1 MERDAEN
8 MKSMRPERMIKLAV
22 KNLGQYKL
30 RAGLTML
37 GIIFGVCSVVAMLSV
52 GEGANREIQE
62 KIQRMGSQN
71 ILLQSIKVPQDE
83 NAGGGGRRNMV
94 ASYGLTYKDAEDM
107 SNFVPN
113 LVASTPMKRLRY
125 DVHFKAR
132 HLQTDVVA
140 TTPWFLRV
148 QNYRMVRGRF
158 LTSADMEFGTPV
170 CVIGTRLARMLF
182 AGYDPV
188 GQTLSIDGDAYTV
201 VGIVGDIAQTEVP
214 GQNELWLEGENQN
227 VYIPLRTYL
236 QKRGDLFMQWSDGG
250 GTFEKIELHE
260 LILTIDKQENVVR
273 AVDAVRRLLKKNHKK
288 EDYSIIVPLEL
299 IRQARETRRL
309 FNIVLG
315 SIAAISLIVGGIGIM
330 NIMLATVSERT
341 REIGIRRALGA
352 RRRDIVQQFLM
363 ETLILSISGGVIG
376 LVFGAIIPLAITAIT
391 EVKTV
396 LTFPAFAVAFSVSV
410 AVSVVFGIYP
420 ARRAAL
426 MDPIEALR
434 HE

>member
-1 MERDAEN
+1 MR
-8 MKSMRPERMIKLAV
+8 SMSPERMIKLAI
-22 KNLGQYKL
+22 KNLSQYKL

-71 ILLQSIKVPQDE
+71 ILLRSVKVPQND
-83 NAGGGGRRNMV
+83 NAGGGSRRTMI
-94 ASYGLTYKDAEDM
+94 ASYGLTYADAEDL
-107 SNFVPN
+107 SRFVPN
-113 LVASTPMKRLRY
+113 LQASTPMKRLRFMA
-125 DVHFKAR
+125 HFKAR
-132 HLQTDVVA
+132 KLQTDVIA
-140 TTPWFLRV
+140 TTPWLLRV

-170 CVIGTRLARMLF
+170 CVIGTRLARLLF
-182 AGYDPV
+182 SGYDPI
-188 GQTLSIDGDAYTV
+188 GQTLYIDSDAYTV
-201 VGIVGDIAQTEVP
+201 VGIIGDIAQSELPVE
-214 GQNELWLEGENQN
+214 NELWLDGENQN

-236 QKRGDLFMQWSDGG
+236 QRRGDLFTQWTEGG

-273 AVDAVRRLLKKNHKK
+273 AVDAVRRVLRNNHPK
-288 EDYSIIVPLEL
+288 EDYSIVVPLEL

-352 RRRDIVQQFLM
+352 RRIDIVLQFLM
-363 ETLILSISGGVIG
+363 ETLILS
-376 LVFGAIIPLAITAIT
+376 
-391 EVKTV
+391 
-396 LTFPAFAVAFSVSV
+396 
-410 AVSVVFGIYP
+410 
-420 ARRAAL
+420 
-426 MDPIEALR
+426 
-434 HE
+434 

>member
-1 MERDAEN
+1 MN
-8 MKSMRPERMIKLAV
+8 SMPLTRMVKLAV
-22 KNLGQYKL
+22 KNLSQYKL

-62 KIQRMGSQN
+62 KIQRMGSNN
-71 ILLQSIKVPQDE
+71 ILIKSVKVPKDE
-83 NAGGGGRRNMV
+83 NSTTSTRNMI
-94 ASYGLTYKDAEDM
+94 ATYGLTYEDAQQF
-107 SNFVPN
+107 SRFIPN
-113 LVASTPMKRLRY
+113 LEASTPMKVLRY
-125 DVHFKAR
+125 DVQYKAR
-132 HLQTDVVA
+132 KLQTDVIA

-148 QNYRMVRGRF
+148 QHYRMMRGRF

-170 CVIGTRLARMLF
+170 CVIGSRLARILF
-182 AGYDPV
+182 AGVDPL
-188 GQTLSIDGDAYTV
+188 GQTLSIDRDAYTV
-201 VGIVGDIAQTEVP
+201 VGIVGDIAQGELPTQ
-214 GQNELWLEGENQN
+214 GELWLSGENQK

-236 QKRGDLFMQWSDGG
+236 NKRGDLFAQWSEGG

-273 AVDAVRRLLKKNHKK
+273 AVDAARRILRKNHKV
-288 EDYSIIVPLEL
+288 EDYSIVVPLEL

-352 RRRDIVQQFLM
+352 RRRDIVLQFLM

-376 LVFGAIIPLAITAIT
+376 LVFGALIPLAITAAT
-391 EVKTV
+391 DVKTV
-396 LTFPAFAVAFSVSV
+396 LTFPAFAIAFTVSV
-410 AVSVVFGIYP
+410 TVSVVFGIYP

>member
-1 MERDAEN
+1 MN
-8 MKSMRPERMIKLAV
+8 SMRPERMVKLAF
-22 KNLGQYKL
+22 KNLSQYKL

-62 KIQRMGSQN
+62 KIQRMGSQK
-71 ILLQSIKVPQDE
+71 ILIKSVKAPTDDT
-83 NAGGGGRRNMV
+83 AGSGNRSMV
-94 ASYGLTYKDAEDM
+94 ATYGLTYDDAA
-107 SNFVPN
+107 SLSRYVPN
-113 LVASTPMKRLRY
+113 LEASTPMKVLRF
-125 DVHFKAR
+125 DVQYKAR
-132 HLQTDVVA
+132 KMQTDVIA

-148 QNYRMVRGRF
+148 QNYRMMRGRF
-158 LTSADMEFGTPV
+158 LSSADMEFGTPV
-170 CVIGTRLARMLF
+170 CVVGSRLARILF
-182 AGYDPV
+182 AGYDPI
-188 GQTLSIDGDAYTV
+188 GKTLYIDRDAYTV
-201 VGIVGDIAQTEVP
+201 VGVVGDIAQDELASD
-214 GQNELWLEGENQN
+214 NELWLDGENQK
-227 VYIPLRTYL
+227 VYIPLRTYM
-236 QKRGDLFMQWSDGG
+236 QKRGDLFTQWSEGG
-250 GTFEKIELHE
+250 GVFEKIELHE
-260 LILTIDKQENVVR
+260 LILTIDEQDHVVR
-273 AVDAVRRLLKKNHKK
+273 AVEAVRRVLKKSHKK
-288 EDYSIIVPLEL
+288 EDYSILVPLEL

-352 RRRDIVQQFLM
+352 TRRDIVFQFLM

-376 LVFGAIIPLAITAIT
+376 LVFGALIPMAITAAT
-391 EVKTV
+391 DVKTV

-410 AVSVVFGIYP
+410 TVSVVFGIYP

>member
-1 MERDAEN
+1 

-22 KNLGQYKL
+22 KNLSQYKL

-71 ILLQSIKVPQDE
+71 ILLKSVKVPQDE
-83 NAGGGGRRNMV
+83 NSGGSSGRRSMM
-94 ASYGLTYKDAEDM
+94 ASYGLTYTDAEDL
-107 SNFVPN
+107 SRFVPN
-113 LVASTPMKRLRY
+113 LVASTAMKVLRF

-132 HLQTDVVA
+132 RLQTDVIA
-140 TTPWFLRV
+140 TTPWFLKV
-148 QNYRMVRGRF
+148 QSYRMVRGRF
-158 LTSADMEFGTPV
+158 LSSADMEFGSPV
-170 CVIGTRLARMLF
+170 CVIGTRLARILF
-182 AGYDPV
+182 AGYDPI
-188 GQTLSIDGDAYTV
+188 GKTLNIDNDSYTV
-201 VGIVGDIAQTEVP
+201 VGIVGDIAQGELPTESD
-214 GQNELWLEGENQN
+214 LWLDGENQN

-236 QKRGDLFMQWSDGG
+236 QKRGDLFMQWSEGG

-273 AVDAVRRLLKKNHKK
+273 AVDAVRRVLKKNHKK
-288 EDYSIIVPLEL
+288 EDYSVVVPLEL

-352 RRRDIVQQFLM
+352 RRQDIVMQFLM
-363 ETLILSISGGVIG
+363 ETLILSISGGVVG
-376 LVFGAIIPLAITAIT
+376 LIFGALIPLMITAAT
-391 EVKTV
+391 NVKTV
-396 LTFPAFAVAFSVSV
+396 LTFPAFAIAFTVSV
-410 AVSVVFGIYP
+410 TVSVVFGIYP

>member
-1 MERDAEN
+1 MS
-8 MKSMRPERMIKLAV
+8 SMRLERMIKLAFR
-22 KNLGQYKL
+22 NLGQYRL

-71 ILLQSIKVPQDE
+71 ILLKSVKVPQD
-83 NAGGGGRRNMV
+83 GGGGSGLQV
-94 ASYGLTYKDAEDM
+94 ASYGLTYADADDLAR
-107 SNFVPN
+107 FVPN
-113 LVASTPMKRLRY
+113 LVASTAMKVLRY
-125 DVHFKAR
+125 DVRFKTR
-132 HLQTDVVA
+132 RIQTDVIA
-140 TTPWFLRV
+140 TTPWYLSV

-158 LTSADMEFGTPV
+158 ITSADMEFGSPV
-170 CVIGTRLARMLF
+170 CVVGTRLARVLF
-182 AGYDPV
+182 AGFDPI
-188 GQTLSIDGDAYTV
+188 GQSISIGGDAYAV
-201 VGIVGDIAQTEVP
+201 VGIVGDIAQGEAP
-214 GQNELWLEGENQN
+214 SGRELWLDGENQS

-236 QKRGDLFMQWSDGG
+236 QKRGDLFMQWGDGG

-260 LILTIDKQENVVR
+260 LILTIDEQDNVVR
-273 AVDAVRRLLKKNHKK
+273 AVDAARRVLKKNHEK

-352 RRRDIVQQFLM
+352 RRADIVLQFLM

-376 LVFGAIIPLAITAIT
+376 LVFGALIPIMITAT
-391 EVKTV
+391 TDVQTV

-410 AVSVVFGIYP
+410 TVSVVFGIYP
-420 ARRAAL
+420 ARRAAM
-426 MDPIEALR
+426 MDPIDALR

>member
-1 MERDAEN
+1 

-22 KNLGQYKL
+22 KNLSQYKL

-62 KIQRMGSQN
+62 KIQRMGSKN
-71 ILLQSIKVPQDE
+71 ILIKSVKVPNDE
-83 NAGGGGRRNMV
+83 GSGGSQNFI
-94 ASYGLTYKDAEDM
+94 ASYGITYKDADDLTRY
-107 SNFVPN
+107 VPN
-113 LVASTPMKRLRY
+113 MTAKTPIKRLRY
-125 DVHFKAR
+125 DVQFKAR
-132 HLQTDVVA
+132 KLQTDVVA
-140 TTPWFLRV
+140 TVPWYLGV
-148 QNYRMVRGRF
+148 QNHRMVRGRF
-158 LTSADMEFGTPV
+158 LTSADMDFGTPV

-182 AGYDPV
+182 AGFDPI
-188 GQTLSIDGDAYTV
+188 GQTLTIDKDAYTV
-201 VGIVGDIAQTEVP
+201 VGIVGDIAQTEVTVS
-214 GQNELWLEGENQN
+214 NDLWLEGENQA

-236 QKRGDLFMQWSDGG
+236 QKRGDLFAQWSEGG
-250 GTFEKIELHE
+250 GTFEKIELYE

-273 AVDAVRRLLKKNHKK
+273 AVDAVRRVLKKNHKK
-288 EDYSIIVPLEL
+288 EDYSIVVPLEL

-352 RRRDIVQQFLM
+352 RRTDIVLQFLM

-376 LVFGAIIPLAITAIT
+376 LVLGALIPLAITAT
-391 EVKTV
+391 THVKTV
-396 LTFPAFAVAFSVSV
+396 LTFDAFAWAFSVSV
-410 AVSVVFGIYP
+410 TVSVVFGIYP
-420 ARRAAL
+420 ARRAAM

>member
-1 MERDAEN
+1 
-8 MKSMRPERMIKLAV
+8 MRPERMIKLAV

-71 ILLQSIKVPQDE
+71 ILLQSVKVPQEE
-83 NAGGGGRRNMV
+83 NNSSGRGRRNQL
-94 ASYGLTYKDAEDM
+94 ASYGLTYADAADL
-107 SNFVPN
+107 SRYVPN
-113 LVASTPMKRLRY
+113 LVSSTPIKRLRY
-125 DVHFKAR
+125 EVGFKGR
-132 HLQTDVVA
+132 RLQTDVIA
-140 TTPWFLRV
+140 TTPWYLRV

-158 LTSADMEFGTPV
+158 LTAADMDFGTPV
-170 CVIGTRLARMLF
+170 CVVGTRLARILF
-182 AGYDPV
+182 AGYDPI
-188 GQTLSIDGDAYTV
+188 GQTLSIDGDSYSV
-201 VGIVGDIAQTEVP
+201 VGIVGDIAQTELP
-214 GQNELWLEGENQN
+214 GQNELWLEGENQH
-227 VYIPLRTYL
+227 VYIPLRTYI
-236 QKRGDLFMQWSDGG
+236 QKRGDLFMQWADGG
-250 GTFEKIELHE
+250 STFEKIELHE
-260 LILTIDKQENVVR
+260 LILTIDSQKNVVR
-273 AVDAVRRLLKKNHKK
+273 AVDAVRRQMKKNHRK
-288 EDYSIIVPLEL
+288 EDYSVVVPLEL

-352 RRRDIVQQFLM
+352 RRRDIVLQFLM
-363 ETLILSISGGVIG
+363 ETLLLSISGGVIG
-376 LVFGAIIPLAITAIT
+376 LVFGAIIPLAITAVT
-391 EVKTV
+391 NVKTV
-396 LTFPAFAVAFSVSV
+396 LTFPAFAIAFSVSV
-410 AVSVVFGIYP
+410 TVSVVFGIYP

>member
-1 MERDAEN
+1 MT
-8 MKSMRPERMIKLAV
+8 SMRPERMVKLAF
-22 KNLGQYKL
+22 KNLGQYRL

-52 GEGANREIQE
+52 GEGANQEIQE

-71 ILLQSIKVPQDE
+71 ILIKSVKVPSEESGQ
-83 NAGGGGRRNMV
+83 GGRRSLV
-94 ASYGLTYKDAEDM
+94 ASYGLTYDDYEEL
-107 SNFVPN
+107 SRFVPN
-113 LVASTPMKRLRY
+113 LEANTPIKRLRY
-125 DVHFKAR
+125 DVQFKSR
-132 HLQTDVVA
+132 RLQTDVVA
-140 TTPWFLRV
+140 TMPWYLGV
-148 QNYRMVRGRF
+148 QNYRMIRGRF
-158 LTSADMEFGTPV
+158 LTTTDMEYGSPV

-182 AGYDPV
+182 AGYDPI
-188 GQTLSIDGDAYTV
+188 GKTLNIDKDAYTV
-201 VGIVGDIAQTEVP
+201 VGIIGDLAQGEVRLE
-214 GQNELWLEGENQN
+214 NELWMEGENQS
-227 VYIPLRTYL
+227 VYIPFKTYQ
-236 QKRGDLFMQWSDGG
+236 QKRGDLFIQLSKGG

-260 LILTIDKQENVVR
+260 LILTIDEQENVVS
-273 AVDAVRRLLKKNHKK
+273 AVDAVRRVLKRNHKK
-288 EDYSIIVPLEL
+288 EDYSVVVPLEL

-330 NIMLATVSERT
+330 NIMLATVSERI

-352 RRRDIVQQFLM
+352 RRSDIVLQFLM
-363 ETLILSISGGVIG
+363 ETLLLSISGGVIG
-376 LVFGAIIPLAITAIT
+376 LVIGAIIPLAITAT
-391 EVKTV
+391 TDVKTV

-410 AVSVVFGIYP
+410 SVSVVFGIYP

>member
-1 MERDAEN
+1 VR
-8 MKSMRPERMIKLAV
+8 SMRPERMVKLAV

-62 KIQRMGSQN
+62 KIQRLGSKN
-71 ILLQSIKVPQDE
+71 ILLKSVKVPQEEGD
-83 NAGGGGRRNMV
+83 NASSRRML
-94 ASYGLTYKDAEDM
+94 ARYGLTYVDAEELSRD
-107 SNFVPN
+107 VPN
-113 LVASTPMKRLRY
+113 LVASTPMKILRF
-125 DVHFKAR
+125 DVQYKAR
-132 HLQTDVVA
+132 RLQTDVVA
-140 TTPWFLRV
+140 TTPWYLRV
-148 QNYRMVRGRF
+148 QNHRMVRGRF
-158 LTSADMEFGTPV
+158 LAGADMEFGSPV
-170 CVIGTRLARMLF
+170 CVVGSRLARILF
-182 AGYDPV
+182 AGYDPI

-201 VGIVGDIAQTEVP
+201 VGVVGDIAQGEVATS
-214 GQNELWLEGENQN
+214 NELWLEGENQN

-236 QKRGDLFMQWSDGG
+236 QKRGDLFAQWSQGG
-250 GTFEKIELHE
+250 STFEQVELHE
-260 LILTIDKQENVVR
+260 LILTIDHQENVVR
-273 AVDAVRRLLKKNHKK
+273 AVDAVRRVLKKNHAK
-288 EDYSIIVPLEL
+288 EDFSVVVPLEL

-352 RRRDIVQQFLM
+352 RRRDIVLQFLT
-363 ETLILSISGGVIG
+363 ETLILSISGGVVG
-376 LVFGAIIPLAITAIT
+376 LLFGALIPMAITALT
-391 EVKTV
+391 GVKTV
-396 LTFPAFAVAFSVSV
+396 LTFPAFAIAFLVSV
-410 AVSVVFGIYP
+410 TVSVVFGIYP

>member
-1 MERDAEN
+1 MV
-8 MKSMRPERMIKLAV
+8 KLAV

-52 GEGANREIQE
+52 GEGANQEIQE

-71 ILLQSIKVPQDE
+71 ILIKSVKVRQDGDSG
-83 NAGGGGRRNMV
+83 NNRNMI
-94 ASYGLTYKDAEDM
+94 ASYGLTYDDAADL
-107 SNFVPN
+107 SRFVPN
-113 LVASTPMKRLRY
+113 LESSTPIKRLNY
-125 DVHFKAR
+125 NVQFKAR
-132 HLQTDVVA
+132 RLQTDVVA
-140 TTPWFLRV
+140 TVPWYLRV

-158 LTSADMEFGTPV
+158 LTSSDMDFGTPV
-170 CVIGTRLARMLF
+170 CVIGTRLARTLF
-182 AGYDPV
+182 AGYDPI
-188 GQTLSIDGDAYTV
+188 GQTLTIGRDAYTV
-201 VGIVGDIAQTEVP
+201 VGIVGDIAQTELP
-214 GQNELWLEGENQN
+214 PQNELWLEGENQS
-227 VYIPLRTYL
+227 VYIPLRTYI
-236 QKRGDLFMQWSDGG
+236 QKRGDLFIQMSDGG
-250 GTFEKIELHE
+250 GTFEKIELYE
-260 LILTIDKQENVVR
+260 LILSIDSQDNVVG
-273 AVDAVRRLLKKNHKK
+273 AVDAVRRVLKKNHEK
-288 EDYSIIVPLEL
+288 EDYSIVVPLEL

-352 RRRDIVQQFLM
+352 RRTDIVLQFLM

-376 LVFGAIIPLAITAIT
+376 LVFGAVIPLVITAVT
-391 EVKTV
+391 DVKTV
-396 LTFPAFAVAFSVSV
+396 LTFPAFAVAFTVSV

-420 ARRAAL
+420 ARRAAM
-426 MDPIEALR
+426 MDPIDALR

>member
-1 MERDAEN
+1 
-8 MKSMRPERMIKLAV
+8 MKSMRPERMVKLAV
-22 KNLGQYKL
+22 KNLSQYKL

-71 ILLQSIKVPQDE
+71 ILIKSVKIPQE
-83 NAGGGGRRNMV
+83 GSGGGSNFRAI
-94 ASYGLTYKDAEDM
+94 ASYGLKYEDAEQM
-107 SNFVPN
+107 SRFVPN
-113 LVASTPMKRLRY
+113 LAASTPMKVL
-125 DVHFKAR
+125 HFDTRFKER
-132 HLQTDVVA
+132 RLQTDVIA
-140 TTPWFLRV
+140 TTPWYLRV
-148 QNYRMVRGRF
+148 QRYRLMRGRF
-158 LTSADMEFGTPV
+158 LTNTDMNFGSPV
-170 CVIGTRLARMLF
+170 CVIGSRLARILF
-182 AGYDPV
+182 SGFDPI
-188 GQTLSIDGDAYTV
+188 GQSLIIDKDAYTV
-201 VGIVGDIAQTEVP
+201 VGIVGDIAQGELP
-214 GQNELWLEGENQN
+214 SAGELWLDGENQN

-236 QKRGDLFMQWSDGG
+236 QKRGDLFIQWNEGG
-250 GTFEKIELHE
+250 SVLEQIELHE
-260 LILTIDKQENVVR
+260 LILTVDKQEHVVR
-273 AVDAVRRLLKKNHKK
+273 AVDAVRRILQKNHSK

-352 RRRDIVQQFLM
+352 RRRDIVLQFLM

-376 LVFGAIIPLAITAIT
+376 LVLGAVIPLAISYFANVRTAL
-391 EVKTV
+391 TV
-396 LTFPAFAVAFSVSV
+396 PAFVVAFTVSVS
-410 AVSVVFGIYP
+410 VSVVFGIYP
-420 ARRAAL
+420 ARRAAM

>member
-1 MERDAEN
+1 
-8 MKSMRPERMIKLAV
+8 MKSMRPERMVKLAV
-22 KNLGQYKL
+22 KNLSQYKL

-62 KIQRMGSQN
+62 KIQRMGSRN
-71 ILLQSIKVPQDE
+71 ILIKSVKVPQDE
-83 NAGGGGRRNMV
+83 NASSSTRNFI
-94 ASYGLTYKDAEDM
+94 ASYGLTYTDAEDL
-107 SNFVPN
+107 SRYVPN
-113 LVASTPMKRLRY
+113 LVAGTPMKKLRF
-125 DVHFKAR
+125 DVQFKAR
-132 HLQTDVVA
+132 RLQTDVVA

-148 QNYRMVRGRF
+148 QNHRMVRGRF
-158 LTSADMEFGTPV
+158 LSSSDMEFGTPV
-170 CVIGTRLARMLF
+170 CVVGTRLARMLF
-182 AGYDPV
+182 AGYDPI
-188 GQTLSIDGDAYTV
+188 GKTLNIDRDAYTV
-201 VGIVGDIAQTEVP
+201 IGIMGDIAQSEVST
-214 GQNELWLEGENQN
+214 GNELWLDGENQN

-236 QKRGDLFMQWSDGG
+236 QKRGDLFTQWSEGG

-260 LILTIDKQENVVR
+260 LILTIDEQEHVLR
-273 AVDAVRRLLKKNHKK
+273 AVDAVRRVLRKNHEK
-288 EDYSIIVPLEL
+288 EDYSIVVPLEL

-352 RRRDIVQQFLM
+352 RRRDIVLQFLM
-363 ETLILSISGGVIG
+363 ETLLLSVSGGVIG
-376 LVFGAIIPLAITAIT
+376 LVFGAVIPMVITAAT
-391 EVKTV
+391 DVKTV

-420 ARRAAL
+420 ARRAAM

>member
-1 MERDAEN
+1 MN
-8 MKSMRPERMIKLAV
+8 TMRPERMVKLAV

-52 GEGANREIQE
+52 GEGANQEIQE
-62 KIQRMGSQN
+62 KIQRMGSRN
-71 ILLQSIKVPQDE
+71 ILIKSVKVPNEE
-83 NAGGGGRRNMV
+83 NNSGGTRNFI
-94 ASYGLTYKDAEDM
+94 ASYGLTYDDADDLAR
-107 SNFVPN
+107 FVPN
-113 LVASTPMKRLRY
+113 LEASIPIKRLRY
-125 DVHFKAR
+125 DVQFKER
-132 HLQTDVVA
+132 KLQTDVVA
-140 TTPWFLRV
+140 TVPAFIRV

-158 LTSADMEFGTPV
+158 LSMADQSFGTPV

-182 AGYDPV
+182 AGYDPI
-188 GQTLSIDGDAYTV
+188 GQTLTIDRDAYTV
-201 VGIVGDIAQTEVP
+201 VGIVGDIAQTEVAAA
-214 GQNELWLEGENQN
+214 QNELWLEGENQS
-227 VYIPLRTYL
+227 VYIPLRTYQ
-236 QKRGDLFMQWSDGG
+236 QKRGDLFAQWSEGG
-250 GTFEKIELHE
+250 STFEKIELYE
-260 LILTIDKQENVVR
+260 LILSIDKQEHVVR
-273 AVDAVRRLLKKNHKK
+273 AVDAVRRQLKKTHKK
-288 EDYSIIVPLEL
+288 EDYSIVVPLEL
-299 IRQARETRRL
+299 IRQARETRKL

-352 RRRDIVQQFLM
+352 TRIDIVLQFLM

-376 LVFGAIIPLAITAIT
+376 LVFGAVIPLVITAT
-391 EVKTV
+391 TSVKTV

-410 AVSVVFGIYP
+410 TVSVIFGIYP

>member
-1 MERDAEN
+1 MV
-8 MKSMRPERMIKLAV
+8 KLAV
-22 KNLGQYKL
+22 KNLSQYKL

-52 GEGANREIQE
+52 GEGANQEIQD
-62 KIQRMGSQN
+62 KIQRMGSNN
-71 ILLQSIKVPQDE
+71 ILIKSVKVPEDDSS
-83 NAGGGGRRNMV
+83 ASHSSHSSHLMV
-94 ASYGLTYKDAEDM
+94 ASYGLTYDDEADLLRY
-107 SNFVPN
+107 VPN
-113 LVASTPMKRLRY
+113 LKANTPIKRLRY
-125 DVHFKAR
+125 DVQFKGR
-132 HLQTDVVA
+132 KIQTDVVA
-140 TTPWFLRV
+140 TMPWFLGV

-158 LTSADMEFGTPV
+158 LTATDSQYGMPV

-188 GQTLSIDGDAYTV
+188 GQTLAIAGDAYTV
-201 VGIVGDIAQTEVP
+201 VGIVGDLAQTEVP
-214 GQNELWLEGENQN
+214 AVSNELWLEGENQA
-227 VYIPLRTYL
+227 VYIPLKTYL
-236 QKRGDLFMQWSDGG
+236 LKRGDLFAQWSEGG

-260 LILTIDKQENVVR
+260 LILTIDKQEHVVR
-273 AVDAVRRLLKKNHKK
+273 AVNAVRRVLKKNHKK
-288 EDYSIIVPLEL
+288 EDYSIVVPLEL

-352 RRRDIVQQFLM
+352 RRRDIVLQFLM

-376 LVFGAIIPLAITAIT
+376 LVFGALIPIIITAAT
-391 EVKTV
+391 DVKTV
-396 LTFPAFAVAFSVSV
+396 LTFPAFAIAFSVSV
-410 AVSVVFGIYP
+410 SVSVVFGIYP

>member
-1 MERDAEN
+1 MI
-8 MKSMRPERMIKLAV
+8 SMRPERMIKLAV

-52 GEGANREIQE
+52 GEGANQEIQD
-62 KIQRMGSQN
+62 KIQKMGSRN
-71 ILLQSIKVPQDE
+71 ILIKSVKVPNEE
-83 NAGGGGRRNMV
+83 NNSGGQRTMI
-94 ASYGLTYKDAEDM
+94 ASYGLTYDDAADLAR
-107 SNFVPN
+107 FVPN
-113 LVASTPMKRLRY
+113 LEASIPIKRLRY
-125 DVHFKAR
+125 DVQFKAR
-132 HLQTDVVA
+132 RLQTDVVA
-140 TTPWFLRV
+140 TVPAFIRV

-158 LTSADMEFGTPV
+158 LTSADEQFGAPV

-182 AGYDPV
+182 AGFDPL
-188 GQTLSIDGDAYTV
+188 GQTLTIDRDAYTV
-201 VGIVGDIAQTEVP
+201 VGIVGDIAQTELTP
-214 GQNELWLEGENQN
+214 QNELWLEGENQS
-227 VYIPLRTYL
+227 VYVPLRTYL
-236 QKRGDLFMQWSDGG
+236 QKRGDLFAQLAEGG
-250 GTFEKIELHE
+250 STFEKIELYE
-260 LILTIDKQENVVR
+260 LILSINTQDNVVR
-273 AVDAVRRLLKKNHKK
+273 AVDAVRRVLKKNHRK
-288 EDYSIIVPLEL
+288 EDYSIVVPLEL
-299 IRQARETRRL
+299 IRQARETRKL

-352 RRRDIVQQFLM
+352 TRTDIVLQFLM

-376 LVFGAIIPLAITAIT
+376 LVFGALIPLMITAAT
-391 EVKTV
+391 DVKTV

-410 AVSVVFGIYP
+410 TVSVVFGIYP
-420 ARRAAL
+420 ARRAAR

>member
-1 MERDAEN
+1 MT
-8 MKSMRPERMIKLAV
+8 SMRPERMVKLAV
-22 KNLGQYKL
+22 KNLSQYKL

-71 ILLQSIKVPQDE
+71 ILIKSVKVPKDE
-83 NAGGGGRRNMV
+83 TSTQTTRSFI
-94 ASYGLTYKDAEDM
+94 ASYGLTYDDAEQL
-107 SNFVPN
+107 SQYVPN
-113 LVASTPMKRLRY
+113 LAASTPMKVLRF
-125 DVHFKAR
+125 DVGFKTR
-132 HLQTDVVA
+132 KLQTDVVA

-148 QNYRMVRGRF
+148 QNHRMMRGRF
-158 LTSADMEFGTPV
+158 LSCADMEFGAPV
-170 CVIGTRLARMLF
+170 CVIGARLARILF

-188 GQTLSIDGDAYTV
+188 GQTLQIDRDAYTV
-201 VGIVGDIAQTEVP
+201 VGIVGDIAQDELV
-214 GQNELWLEGENQN
+214 GQNELWLEGENQQ

-236 QKRGDLFMQWSDGG
+236 QKRGDLFAQWSEGG

-273 AVDAVRRLLKKNHKK
+273 AVDAVRRVLRKNHEK
-288 EDYSIIVPLEL
+288 EDYSIVVPLEL

-352 RRRDIVQQFLM
+352 RRRDIVMQFLM
-363 ETLILSISGGVIG
+363 ETLILSVSGGVIG
-376 LVFGAIIPLAITAIT
+376 LVFGALIPLAITAAT

-396 LTFPAFAVAFSVSV
+396 LTLPSFVVAFTVSVS
-410 AVSVVFGIYP
+410 VSVVFGIYP

>member
-1 MERDAEN
+1 
-8 MKSMRPERMIKLAV
+8 MKGMPLERMVKLAI

-52 GEGANREIQE
+52 GEGANQEIQE
-62 KIQRMGSQN
+62 KIQRMGSNN
-71 ILLQSIKVPQDE
+71 ILIKSVKVPKKE
-83 NAGGGGRRNMV
+83 ESSSGRHGPQV
-94 ASYGLTYKDAEDM
+94 ADYGLKYKDAEQF
-107 SNFVPN
+107 SQFVPS
-113 LVASTPMKRLRY
+113 LEASTPMKVLRY
-125 DVHFKAR
+125 DVQFR
-132 HLQTDVVA
+132 ERRLQTDVVA
-140 TTPWFLRV
+140 TVPWFLRV
-148 QNYRMVRGRF
+148 QRHHLVRGRF
-158 LTSADMEFGTPV
+158 LTHSDMDSGSPV
-170 CVIGTRLARMLF
+170 CVIGSRLARLLF

-188 GQTLSIDGDAYTV
+188 GQTLAISGDVYSV
-201 VGIVGDIAQTEVP
+201 VGVVGDIAQGELPTS
-214 GQNELWLEGENQN
+214 GELWLTGENQK
-227 VYIPLRTYL
+227 VYIPLSTYQ
-236 QKRGDLFMQWSDGG
+236 QKHGDLFMQWAEGG
-250 GTFEKIELHE
+250 SVFEKIELHE
-260 LILTIDKQENVVR
+260 LILTIDRQENVPY
-273 AVDAVRRLLKKNHKK
+273 AVVAVRRILQKNHEQ
-288 EDYSIIVPLEL
+288 EDYSIVVPLEL

-363 ETLILSISGGVIG
+363 ETLLLSISGGVVG
-376 LVFGAIIPLAITAIT
+376 LVLGAVIPLAISAFAH
-391 EVKTV
+391 VRTV
-396 LTFPAFAVAFSVSV
+396 LTLPSFVIAFTVSVSV
-410 AVSVVFGIYP
+410 SVIFGIYP

>member
-1 MERDAEN
+1 
-8 MKSMRPERMIKLAV
+8 MRPERMVKLAV
-22 KNLGQYKL
+22 KNLSQYKL

-52 GEGANREIQE
+52 GEGANLEIQE

-71 ILLQSIKVPQDE
+71 ILIRSVKVPSDE
-83 NAGGGGRRNMV
+83 DGGRGGRPLI
-94 ASYGLTYKDAEDM
+94 AAYGLTYEDEADL
-107 SNFVPN
+107 SRFVPN
-113 LVASTPMKRLRY
+113 LVAKTPIKRLRY
-125 DVHFKAR
+125 DVRFKER
-132 HLQTDVVA
+132 RLQTDVVA
-140 TTPWFLRV
+140 TTPWYLRV

-158 LTSADMEFGTPV
+158 FSSADMEFGTPV

-182 AGYDPV
+182 AGFDPI
-188 GQTLSIDGDAYTV
+188 GQTMTIDSEAYTV
-201 VGIVGDIAQTEVP
+201 VGIVGDIAQSELTVS
-214 GQNELWLEGENQN
+214 NELWLEGENQA
-227 VYIPLRTYL
+227 VYIPLRTYV
-236 QKRGDLFMQWSDGG
+236 QKRGDLFIQLSEGS

-260 LILTIDKQENVVR
+260 LILTIDEQENVVQ
-273 AVDAVRRLLKKNHKK
+273 AVDATRRVLRENHKK

-352 RRRDIVQQFLM
+352 RRRDIVLQFLM

-376 LVFGAIIPLAITAIT
+376 LVFGAIIPMVITAST
-391 EVKTV
+391 NVKTV
-396 LTFPAFAVAFSVSV
+396 LTFPAFAVAFTVSV
-410 AVSVVFGIYP
+410 TVSVVFGIYP

-426 MDPIEALR
+426 MDPIDALR

>member
-1 MERDAEN
+1 MR
-8 MKSMRPERMIKLAV
+8 SMSPERMIKLAI
-22 KNLGQYKL
+22 KNLSQYKL

-71 ILLQSIKVPQDE
+71 ILLRSVKVPQND
-83 NAGGGGRRNMV
+83 NAGGGSRRTMI
-94 ASYGLTYKDAEDM
+94 ASYGLTYADAEDL
-107 SNFVPN
+107 SRFVPN
-113 LVASTPMKRLRY
+113 LQASTPMKRLRFMA
-125 DVHFKAR
+125 HFKAR
-132 HLQTDVVA
+132 KLQTDVIA
-140 TTPWFLRV
+140 TTPWLLRV

-170 CVIGTRLARMLF
+170 CVIGTRLARLLF
-182 AGYDPV
+182 SGYDPI
-188 GQTLSIDGDAYTV
+188 GQTLYIDSDAYTV
-201 VGIVGDIAQTEVP
+201 VGIIGDIAQSELPVE
-214 GQNELWLEGENQN
+214 NELWLDGENQN

-236 QKRGDLFMQWSDGG
+236 QRRGDLFTQWTEGG

-273 AVDAVRRLLKKNHKK
+273 AVDAVRRVLRNNHPK
-288 EDYSIIVPLEL
+288 EDYSIVVPLEL

-352 RRRDIVQQFLM
+352 RRIDIVLQFLM

-376 LVFGAIIPLAITAIT
+376 LLFGAIIPMLITAT
-391 EVKTV
+391 TDVKTV

-410 AVSVVFGIYP
+410 TVSVIFGIYP

>member
-1 MERDAEN
+1 
-8 MKSMRPERMIKLAV
+8 MKSMRPERMVKLAV

-37 GIIFGVCSVVAMLSV
+37 GIVFGVCSVVAMLSV

-62 KIQRMGSQN
+62 KIQQMGSNN
-71 ILLQSIKVPQDE
+71 ILLRSVKVPQE
-83 NAGGGGRRNMV
+83 KNKSSGRHGML
-94 ASYGLTYKDAEDM
+94 AQYGLTYSDAADLAR
-107 SNFVPN
+107 FVPN
-113 LVASTPMKRLRY
+113 LKASTPMKKLRY
-125 DVHFKAR
+125 DVQFKAR
-132 HLQTDVVA
+132 RLQTDVIA
-140 TTPWFLRV
+140 TTPWLLSV

-158 LTSADMEFGTPV
+158 LSSADMEFGSPV

-188 GQTLSIDGDAYTV
+188 GQSLSIGGDAYTV
-201 VGIVGDIAQTEVP
+201 VGIVGDIAQGEMRSE
-214 GQNELWLEGENQN
+214 NELWLDGENQS
-227 VYIPLRTYL
+227 VYVPLRTYL
-236 QKRGDLFMQWSDGG
+236 QKRGDLFMQWSEGG

-260 LILTIDKQENVVR
+260 LVLTIEQQDQVAD
-273 AVDAVRRLLKKNHKK
+273 AVKAVRRVLKKNHKK
-288 EDYSIIVPLEL
+288 EDYSIVVPLEL

-352 RRRDIVQQFLM
+352 RRRDIVSQFLM
-363 ETLILSISGGVIG
+363 ETLILSISGGMIG
-376 LVFGAIIPLAITAIT
+376 LVFGAIIPLAITAAT
-391 EVKTV
+391 GVKTV
-396 LTFPAFAVAFSVSV
+396 LTVPAFVVAFGVSVS
-410 AVSVVFGIYP
+410 VSVVFGIYP
-420 ARRAAL
+420 ARRAAM

>member
-1 MERDAEN
+1 

-52 GEGANREIQE
+52 GEGANQEIQE

-71 ILLQSIKVPQDE
+71 ILIKSVKVPSED
-83 NAGGGGRRNMV
+83 NNKGGRRSLV
-94 ASYGLTYKDAEDM
+94 ASYGLTYDDYEELAR
-107 SNFVPN
+107 FVPN
-113 LVASTPMKRLRY
+113 LEANTPIKRLRY
-125 DVHFKAR
+125 DVQFKSR
-132 HLQTDVVA
+132 RLQTDVVA
-140 TTPWFLRV
+140 TMPWYLEV

-158 LTSADMEFGTPV
+158 LTTTDMEFGTPV

-182 AGYDPV
+182 AGYDPI
-188 GQTLSIDGDAYTV
+188 GKTLIIDKDAYTV
-201 VGIVGDIAQTEVP
+201 VGIIGDIAQGEIRV
-214 GQNELWLEGENQN
+214 QNELWMEGENQT
-227 VYIPLRTYL
+227 VYIPFKTYQ
-236 QKRGDLFMQWSDGG
+236 QKRGDLFIQMSEGG

-260 LILTIDKQENVVR
+260 LILTIDEQENVVR
-273 AVDAVRRLLKKNHKK
+273 AVDAVRRVLKKNHKK
-288 EDYSIIVPLEL
+288 EDYSVVVPLEL

-315 SIAAISLIVGGIGIM
+315 SIAAISLLVGGIGIM

-352 RRRDIVQQFLM
+352 RRKDIVLQFLM

-376 LVFGAIIPLAITAIT
+376 LVFGAIIPLAITAT
-391 EVKTV
+391 TDVKTV
-396 LTFPAFAVAFSVSV
+396 LTFPAFAVAFTVSV

>member
-1 MERDAEN
+1 MTT
-8 MKSMRPERMIKLAV
+8 MPLTRMVKLAI
-22 KNLGQYKL
+22 KNLSQYKL

-71 ILLQSIKVPQDE
+71 ILIQSVKVPDDE
-83 NAGGGGRRNMV
+83 TSTQASRSFI
-94 ASYGLTYKDAEDM
+94 ASYGLTYDDAEDL
-107 SNFVPN
+107 SLHVPN
-113 LVASTPMKRLRY
+113 LTANTPMKKLRFN
-125 DVHFKAR
+125 VQFKAR
-132 HLQTDVVA
+132 KLQTDVIA
-140 TTPWFLRV
+140 TAPWYLRV

-158 LTSADMEFGTPV
+158 LSSADMEYGTPV
-170 CVIGTRLARMLF
+170 CVIGTRLARILF
-182 AGYDPV
+182 ASYDPI
-188 GQTLSIDGDAYTV
+188 GRTLHIDRDAYTV
-201 VGIVGDIAQTEVP
+201 VGIVGDIAQTEMSL
-214 GQNELWLEGENQN
+214 GNELWLEGENQN

-236 QKRGDLFMQWSDGG
+236 QKRGDLFAQWAEGG

-273 AVDAVRRLLKKNHKK
+273 AVDAVRRVLKKNHKK
-288 EDYSIIVPLEL
+288 EDYSIVVPLEL

-352 RRRDIVQQFLM
+352 RRQDIVMQFLM
-363 ETLILSISGGVIG
+363 ETLILSLSGGVIG
-376 LVFGAIIPLAITAIT
+376 LVFGALIPLMITAAT
-391 EVKTV
+391 DVQTV
-396 LTFPAFAVAFSVSV
+396 LTFPAFAIAFTVSV
-410 AVSVVFGIYP
+410 TVSVVFGIYP

-426 MDPIEALR
+426 MDPIDALR

>member
-1 MERDAEN
+1 MH
-8 MKSMRPERMIKLAV
+8 PERMVKLAF

-52 GEGANREIQE
+52 GEGANQEIQE

-71 ILLQSIKVPQDE
+71 ILIKSVKVPKDE
-83 NAGGGGRRNMV
+83 DSGNSRNMI
-94 ASYGLTYKDAEDM
+94 ASYGLTYDDAADM
-107 SNFVPN
+107 ARYVPN
-113 LVASTPMKRLRY
+113 LESSTPIKRLRY
-125 DVHFKAR
+125 DVQFKAR
-132 HLQTDVVA
+132 RLQTDVVA
-140 TTPWFLRV
+140 TVPWFLRV

-170 CVIGTRLARMLF
+170 CVIGTRLARTLF
-182 AGYDPV
+182 AGFDPI
-188 GQTLSIDGDAYTV
+188 GQTLTIDRDAYTV
-201 VGIVGDIAQTEVP
+201 VGIIGDIAQSELAP
-214 GQNELWLEGENQN
+214 QNELWLEGENQA
-227 VYIPLRTYL
+227 VYIPLRTYI
-236 QKRGDLFMQWSDGG
+236 QKRGDFFTQWSEGG
-250 GTFEKIELHE
+250 GVFEKIELYE
-260 LILTIDKQENVVR
+260 LILSINTQENVVR
-273 AVDAVRRLLKKNHKK
+273 AVDAVRRVLKKNHKK
-288 EDYSIIVPLEL
+288 EDYSIVVPLEL

-352 RRRDIVQQFLM
+352 RRTDIVLQFLM
-363 ETLILSISGGVIG
+363 ETLILSISGGIIG
-376 LVFGAIIPLAITAIT
+376 LVFGALIPLVITAT
-391 EVKTV
+391 TDVKTV

-420 ARRAAL
+420 ARRAAM
-426 MDPIEALR
+426 MDPIDALR

>member
-1 MERDAEN
+1 MAWGSQL
-8 MKSMRPERMIKLAV
+8 MKSMRPERMVKLAF
-22 KNLGQYKL
+22 KNLSQYKL

-71 ILLQSIKVPQDE
+71 ILLQSVKVPQDE
-83 NAGGGGRRNMV
+83 NAGGSRKSMV
-94 ASYGLTYKDAEDM
+94 AQYGLTYADAEDL
-107 SNFVPN
+107 SRFVPN

-132 HLQTDVVA
+132 RLQTDVVA
-140 TTPWFLRV
+140 TTPWFLQV

-170 CVIGTRLARMLF
+170 CVVGTRLARLLF
-182 AGYDPV
+182 AGYDPI
-188 GQTLSIDGDAYTV
+188 GKTLNIDNDAYTV
-201 VGIVGDIAQTEVP
+201 VGIIGDIAQSELPV
-214 GQNELWLEGENQN
+214 QNELWLSGENQN

-236 QKRGDLFMQWSDGG
+236 QKRGDLFIQWSDGG

-273 AVDAVRRLLKKNHKK
+273 AVDAVRRTLNKNHKK
-288 EDYSIIVPLEL
+288 EDYSIVVPLEL

-352 RRRDIVQQFLM
+352 RRRDIVMQFLM
-363 ETLILSISGGVIG
+363 ETLFLSISGGVIG
-376 LVFGAIIPLAITAIT
+376 LVFGALIPLAITAT
-391 EVKTV
+391 TNVKTV